1 MTTGIYLALQPG
13 SLPVLIV
20 LAALVAVALPL
31 AQPRG
36 GLLRQALAGIGLG
49 FARALIAV
57 LVALGLLVACQ
68 VSGAVLQGAVNAAAA
83 GAAIPGPTEQELQR
97 GPERGA

>member
-1 MTTGIYLALQPG
+1 MTTGLYLVLAPG

-20 LAALVAVALPL
+20 LAVLVAVALPL

-36 GLLRQALAGIGLG
+36 GFLRRAAGAASLGLV
-49 FARALIAV
+49 RALVAL

-83 GAAIPGPTEQELQR
+83 GAAIPGPTEQEAQR

>member
-1 MTTGIYLALQPG
+1 VNTGIYLVLAPG

-36 GLLRQALAGIGLG
+36 GFLRRAAGGTCLG
-49 FARALIAV
+49 FVRALVAI

-83 GAAIPGPTEQELQR
+83 GASIPGPTDQEAQR

>member
-36 GLLRQALAGIGLG
+36 GILRRVVAGIGLG
-49 FARALIAV
+49 FARAAVAV
-57 LVALGLLVACQ
+57 LVALGLLVVCQ
-68 VSGAVLQGAVNAAAA
+68 VSGAFIQGTVNAAAA
-83 GAAIPGPTEQELQR
+83 GAAIPGPTEREAQP
-97 GPERGA
+97 GPERDA